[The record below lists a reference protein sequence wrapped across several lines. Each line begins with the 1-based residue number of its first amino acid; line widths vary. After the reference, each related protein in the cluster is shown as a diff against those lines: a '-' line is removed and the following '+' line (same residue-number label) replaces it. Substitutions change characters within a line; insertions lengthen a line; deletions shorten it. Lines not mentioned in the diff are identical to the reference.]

1 MMRADTVRFHHLKR
15 FVGAIYLTMST
26 TQTICSFDLGI
37 KNLSFCVATFDTS
50 GSLVAVRRWANLNL
64 LADGAES
71 QSQTRCGFAG
81 CGGPASW
88 QLPAGG
94 GLRCKRCVGKGRT
107 GGAVPFELE
116 GVPSVAAL
124 RTWVVDHIAGHTAA
138 TARTLKKLDL
148 LDLIA
153 GRRMMPYKPPKA
165 KGVSLQAVLAGM
177 DAALD
182 VELPAIAAAGRVRI
196 ENQPSEFAPH
206 MKSVQ
211 MMLFALLTHRL
222 QREHGWTGVVEFANA
237 SVKTRGAG
245 IAAGKDTKK
254 DRKAAGIAKVAST
267 LTAAGSAGATHLT
280 WWSGQAK
287 KDDLADAFLMC
298 LDAVTI

>member
-1 MMRADTVRFHHLKR
+1 MA
-15 FVGAIYLTMST
+15 A

-37 KNLSFCVATFDTS
+37 KNLSFCVATFDAS
-50 GSLVAVRRWANLNL
+50 GGLVAVRRWANLNL

-88 QLPAGG
+88 QLPVGG

-107 GGAVPFELE
+107 GSAVAFELE
-116 GVPSVAAL
+116 GSPSVAAL
-124 RTWVVDHIAGHTAA
+124 RTWVVDHVSGHTSA
-138 TARTLKKLDL
+138 TARALKKPDL
-148 LDLIA
+148 LELVSA
-153 GRRMMPYKPPKA
+153 RRMMPYKAPKA
-165 KGVSLQAVLAGM
+165 KGVSLQAVLSGM
-177 DAALD
+177 EAALD
-182 VELPAIAAAGRVRI
+182 AELPAIAAAGRVRI

-211 MMLFALLTHRL
+211 MMLFALISHRL
-222 QREHGWTGVVEFANA
+222 QREHAWSGSIEFANA
-237 SVKTRGAG
+237 AVKTRGAG

-254 DRKAAGIAKVAST
+254 DRKAAGIAKVAAT
-267 LTAAGSAGATHLT
+267 LTAAGTAGVGHLT
-280 WWSGQAK
+280 WWSAQAK

-298 LDAVTI
+298 LDAVV

>member
-1 MMRADTVRFHHLKR
+1 MA
-15 FVGAIYLTMST
+15 T

-37 KNLSFCVATFDTS
+37 KNLSFCVATFDAS
-50 GSLVAVRRWANLNL
+50 GRLVSVRRWANLNL

-88 QLPAGG
+88 QLPVGG

-107 GGAVPFELE
+107 GGAVPFEIE

-124 RTWVVDHIAGHTAA
+124 RTWVVDHVSGHTPA
-138 TARTLKKLDL
+138 TARALKKPDL
-148 LDLIA
+148 LELVSA
-153 GRRMMPYKPPKA
+153 RRMMPYKAPKA

-177 DAALD
+177 EAALD
-182 VELPAIAAAGRVRI
+182 AELPAIAVANRVRI

-222 QREHGWTGVVEFANA
+222 QREHGWTGAVEFANA

-254 DRKAAGIAKVAST
+254 DRKAAGIAKVAAT
-267 LTAAGSAGATHLT
+267 LSAAGSAAAAHLA
-280 WWSGQAK
+280 WWSSQAK

-298 LDAVTI
+298 LDAVI